1 MENKSISTKTLTTI
15 LVIVSI
21 LLLIILFLYFS
32 QRRESKEIIAQLEQY
47 SGIITVKKDSLEN
60 ELKSIIIKYD
70 SLKIDNDSIDEQ
82 LTNQQDKIKQLLGLR
97 VSDTEKIRKYEKEL
111 GTIRE
116 VLRSYIVQIDSLNTR
131 NQLLTAENKQLKTK
145 TDEVSTKNVKLE
157 QEKEELTS
165 IKDVAK
171 SLVAANIETVPMNKR
186 NKEQEKVSK
195 VEKIRIDF
203 IVRRNTLSD
212 PGQKMIY
219 LRLIRPDRVVLGS
232 PEAGTFSVLDD
243 GELPYSARRE
253 IIYENKDLPVS
264 IYWDDNGDL
273 LAGTYKV
280 ELYSEEKQIGES
292 EFTLK

>member
-1 MENKSISTKTLTTI
+1 MENKNISTKTLTII
-15 LVIVSI
+15 LAIVSVV
-21 LLLIILFLYFS
+21 LLVMLFLYFS
-32 QRRESKEIIAQLEQY
+32 QRKESKEIIAQLEQY

-60 ELKSIIIKYD
+60 ELKSIIVKYD

-82 LTNQQDKIKQLLGLR
+82 LTNQQEKIKQLLSLR

-145 TDEVSTKNVKLE
+145 TDEVTTKNVKLE

-171 SLVAANIETVPMNKR
+171 TLVAANIEAIPMNKR
-186 NKEQEKVSK
+186 SKEQEKVSK
-195 VEKIRIDF
+195 VEKIRVDF
-203 IVRRNTLSD
+203 MVRKNALSD

-219 LRLIRPDRVVLGS
+219 LRLIRPDRVTLGS
-232 PEAGTFSVLDD
+232 PEAGTFST
-243 GELPYSARRE
+243 GEEQLPYSARRE

-264 IYWDDNGDL
+264 IFWDDNGDL
-273 LAGTYKV
+273 LSGNYKV
-280 ELYSEEKQIGES
+280 ELYSEGKQIGES

>member
-1 MENKSISTKTLTTI
+1 MKNINLSTKTLTII
-15 LVIVSI
+15 LAAVSI
-21 LLLIILFLYFS
+21 VLLVFLILYFS
-32 QRRESKEIIAQLEQY
+32 QRKESKEIIAQLEQY
-47 SGIITVKKDSLEN
+47 SEIITVKKDSLEN
-60 ELKSIIIKYD
+60 ELKTIIVKYD

-82 LTNQQDKIKQLLGLR
+82 LTNQQDKIKQLLNLR
-97 VSDTEKIRKYEKEL
+97 VSDTEKIKKYEREL

-131 NQLLTAENKQLKTK
+131 NQLLSAENKQLKTK
-145 TDEVSTKNVKLE
+145 TEEVTTKNVKLE
-157 QEKEELTS
+157 QEKEELTG

-171 SLVAANIETVPMNKR
+171 TLVAANIEAIPMNKR

-203 IVRRNTLSD
+203 VVRKNTLSD

-219 LRLIRPDRVVLGS
+219 LRLIRPDRVVMGS
-232 PEAGTFSVLDD
+232 PEAGIFSVGND
-243 GELPYSARRE
+243 ELPYSARRE

-264 IYWDDNGDL
+264 IFWDDNGDL
-273 LAGTYKV
+273 LAGNYKV
-280 ELYSEEKQIGES
+280 ELYSEGKSIGET